1 MKNKKLLIILVLLLI
16 LFSPKV
22 YAQDICSKNGYTI
35 LTINGMLTNNIE
47 AKENKENLKKR
58 LSATYNNQPINVDY
72 VHNATHVGGL
82 GDLVDAVRQGLF
94 DSKSDYDL
102 VEILDSASGKV
113 STQKL
118 LLVGHSQGNF
128 YANNFYDK
136 VANKE
141 GGVPAQ
147 SIGVYGVATPDNHV
161 AGDGKYLTSDTDTV
175 ISAVVGRLK
184 SIMTPNTHIV
194 LKNGDGLGHS
204 FSDVYLKYRSEKI
217 VSDIKSS
224 FDKLKVN
231 ETQKTED
238 PCISPPKIS
247 MWHELLK
254 VGTTKTDFIVNS
266 SIKTFL
272 FVHNNVKNTLAS
284 LDNLLGKLMGKNTA
298 LVGFADNSE
307 ESEPIIIADIAS
319 AEETTTV
326 IDVPI
331 LEIEKEIESNI
342 PIIDPVK
349 DEEVLVTEP
358 TLEND
363 NTSNHS
369 NNSNND
375 VVENKEEKEEII
387 VPVIIPI
394 IPDTTAPDMILLGD
408 SIVNIELDGT
418 YVELGSA
425 VLDNKDGVIIA
436 TQSGTVDT
444 TTLGVYLITYTATDL
459 ALNTSSL
466 IRTVNVIP
474 KTVVA
479 TPPTEEDEEEEIVND
494 TTPPVITL
502 IGDERIVLTRIDV
515 SKPYIDSGATV
526 TDNADHDVVV
536 VTTGDDIDFVSNN
549 IQIITYTATDKS
561 GNTATKTREVQVF
574 DRIYI
579 PNYTFGTGNGD
590 GRDWQI
596 WYFNGSAVYAWKD
609 TYVNNYLREEFKI
622 EAQANEYRCMACLQ
636 RGIFN
641 NDPTNGFNIRDVRK
655 ISLESNPQNNHAGLI
670 YDIVIQWDAT
680 GYTITRYQAGS
691 IQFQYHMN
699 ISNVKNGLRV
709 GWNNG
714 NDSFLIFPSGDW
726 IGISGWSKTGLSGGQ
741 FMLIPPYLT
750 YDESSENRILETP
763 DVSILSSE
771 KIIKSFDF
779 DLDEEVIG
787 TVDNINHTVK
797 LIVPDNVYL
806 KYIVPSILISDRAK
820 VSPGNLLSQDF
831 TNPVTYMVIAED
843 GTFVNYTVT
852 VIKYSDSI
860 PAGPTLSSAKDI
872 ISFNFNSILPNV
884 TGTINN
890 VNYTVSLTV
899 PYGTAINGLSPSI
912 VVSDKATVS
921 PPTIIPHNFAT
932 PVNFIV
938 TAEDGTSLNYIATVI
953 VAPPVVVVPPIVPEY
968 VAPDVID
975 FRVNGAKEN
984 QTLDPATNNM
994 TILLTANKNVNW
1006 LTVTIEKIGTAGVY
1020 KTLQSNLDTCVDGA
1034 STCQKI
1040 WIGDLSSGGSLQNGE
1055 YKIRVRVQDFIGNVG
1070 ATTIVHEEYL
1080 PIVITVTGG
1089 V

>member
-1 MKNKKLLIILVLLLI
+1 MKNKKLLIILVSLLI

-35 LTINGMLTNNIE
+35 LTINGMLTDNKG
-47 AKENKENLKKR
+47 AVENKDKLKER
-58 LSATYNNQPINVDY
+58 LLNTYNNEPINVDY

-231 ETQKTED
+231 ETQKIED
-238 PCISPPKIS
+238 ACISPPKIS

-266 SIKTFL
+266 YIKTFL

-284 LDNLLGKLMGKNTA
+284 LDNLLGKLMTRNTA
-298 LVGFADNSE
+298 TVGLADNSK
-307 ESEPIIIADIAS
+307 ESELITITDIAS

-326 IDVPI
+326 IDPPI
-331 LEIEKEIESNI
+331 LEKEIDSEIESNI
-342 PIIDPVK
+342 PITDPIL
-349 DEEVLVTEP
+349 EEDPLVAEP

-375 VVENKEEKEEII
+375 VVENNEEKEEII

-408 SIVNIELDGT
+408 SIVNIELDGI
-418 YVELGSA
+418 YVELGSSA
-425 VLDNKDGVIIA
+425 VDEKDGVIIV
-436 TQSGTVDT
+436 TKSGDVDT
-444 TTLGVYLITYTATDL
+444 STLGVYFITYTATDL
-459 ALNTSSL
+459 ALNTSTL

-479 TPPTEEDEEEEIVND
+479 TPPDEEDEEEAENDDEENEEKEEEIVED
-494 TTPPVITL
+494 TIAPVITL
-502 IGDERIVLTRIDV
+502 IGDNPLYFPRFTV
-515 SKPYIDSGATV
+515 STYQYDSYVESGATAI
-526 TDNADHDVVV
+526 DNMDGTNVEVVI
-536 VTTGDDIDFVSNN
+536 TGEVLMGEDGF
-549 IQIITYTATDKS
+549 QILTYTATDKA
-561 GNTATKTREVQVF
+561 GNTATKTREVKVS
-574 DRIYI
+574 DRVYI
-579 PNYTFGTGNGD
+579 AKYAFGNENGD
-590 GRDWQI
+590 GNDWKI
-596 WYFNGSAVYAWKD
+596 WYFDGSAVYGWSD
-609 TYVNNYLREEFKI
+609 TYVNKYLHEEFKI
-622 EAQANEYRCMACLQ
+622 ETQANRFWCSGCLM
-636 RGIFN
+636 RGIFK
-641 NDPTNGFNIRDVRK
+641 NDPREGFGTLDFQ
-655 ISLESNPQNNHAGLI
+655 SSALENNPQSNHTGNT
-670 YDIVIQWDAT
+670 YDVSIQWDSV
-680 GYTITRYQAGS
+680 GYTTTISHDGIIDSTT
-691 IQFQYHMN
+691 HVDVLNMN
-699 ISNVKNGLRV
+699 NDLWV
-709 GWNNG
+709 GWDTMTNNFKRFPEG
-714 NDSFLIFPSGDW
+714 NWYGVSDF
-726 IGISGWSKTGLSGGQ
+726 SKTGLEGGSN
-741 FMLIPPYLT
+741 MTLTPYPV
-750 YDESSENRILETP
+750 YDENAPDTDPVDPIPVIKSSE
-763 DVSILSSE
+763 
-771 KIIKSFDF
+771 
-779 DLDEEVIG
+779 
-787 TVDNINHTVK
+787 
-797 LIVPDNVYL
+797 
-806 KYIVPSILISDRAK
+806 
-820 VSPGNLLSQDF
+820 
-831 TNPVTYMVIAED
+831 
-843 GTFVNYTVT
+843 
-852 VIKYSDSI
+852 
-860 PAGPTLSSAKDI
+860 KDI
-872 ISFNFNSILPNV
+872 ISFNFNSLSPNV
-884 TGTINN
+884 IGV
-890 VNYTVSLTV
+890 VNDNHTVSLTV
-899 PYGTAINGLSPSI
+899 PYGTDINGLSPSI
-912 VVSDKATVS
+912 IVSDKATVS
-921 PPTIIPHNFAT
+921 PPSIIPHNFT
-932 PVNFIV
+932 NPVNFIV
-938 TAEDGTSLNYIATVI
+938 TAEDGTSVNYIATVI
-953 VAPPVVVVPPIVPEY
+953 VSIAPVIVPPVVPEY

-984 QTLDPATNNM
+984 QTFDPVINHP

-1006 LTVTIEKIGTAGVY
+1006 LTVTIEKIGIDGVY
-1020 KTLQSNLDTCVDGA
+1020 KTLQSNSDTCVDGA

-1040 WIGDLSSGGSLQNGE
+1040 WIGDLSSGGLLQNGE
-1055 YKIRVRVQDFIGNVG
+1055 YKIRVRVQDFIENVG